1 MEITH
6 TYFKKGSDIL
16 ESMSIMSDGG
26 YSPNLVMMHPTT
38 YYKNFAVR
46 IPRKL
51 KKKLKR
57 IGAL

>member
-1 MEITH
+1 MIT
-6 TYFKKGSDIL
+6 KLDIL
-16 ESMSIMSDGG
+16 ESISIMSDDG